1 MAEGLSLGPLL
12 FRWSGILIA
21 LGIGFGYI
29 LAIREAK
36 YHNLDGDI
44 IHDAA
49 LPMIFWGTLG
59 ARLWHILTPPL
70 SSVELGLTTR
80 YYFSHPLDVLAMWV
94 GGFGIPGALLGGIFA
109 LLMFTRKHGLP
120 FWKLADLFAPG
131 LALAQAIG
139 RMGNYFSQE
148 LYGLPTNLP
157 WKIFIEPSHRLV
169 GYESIEYFHPLFAY
183 EATLNF
189 LNMLLLLWLSR
200 RFSSIKAGDLFITY
214 IGFYSFI
221 RFFLEFLRLDA
232 ALVGGINANQIFFA
246 AAFVIAILSLYLRRQ
261 FPKKL

>member
-12 FRWSGILIA
+12 FRWSGILVA
-21 LGIGFGYI
+21 LGIGVGYI

-36 YHNLDGDI
+36 YNNCDIDI

-70 SSVELGLTTR
+70 SSVELGLTTK
-80 YYFSHPLDVLAMWV
+80 YYYSHPLDVLAMWI
-94 GGFGIPGALLGGIFA
+94 GGFGIPGALLGGSLALFFFA
-109 LLMFTRKHGLP
+109 RKNRYS

-139 RMGNYFSQE
+139 RTGNYFSQE

-157 WKIFIEPSHRLV
+157 WKIFIEPSRRLA

-183 EATLNF
+183 EAALNF
-189 LNMLLLLWLSR
+189 LNTLLLLWLSR
-200 RFSSIKAGDLFITY
+200 RLVSLKAGDLYITY
-214 IGFYSFI
+214 VGVYSFA
-221 RFFLEFLRLDA
+221 RFFLEFLRLDV
-232 ALVGGINANQIFFA
+232 ALIGGINVNQIFFA
-246 AAFVIAILSLYLRRQ
+246 TVFVIAILFLFLRRK